1 MQTRPEECILQCAT
15 RSKLEEVRKVSV
27 KEDSLR
33 VQVPVFWT
41 RPSTEGVTKL
51 VKIISLLRKINISVI
66 IYLDDMLIL
75 SQKIREPHM
84 N

>member
-15 RSKLEEVRKVSV
+15 RSKLEEVRQVSV
-27 KEDSLR
+27 KADSLR

-51 VKIISLLRKINISVI
+51 VKIISLLSKINISVI

-75 SQKIREPHM
+75 SQKIREAHM